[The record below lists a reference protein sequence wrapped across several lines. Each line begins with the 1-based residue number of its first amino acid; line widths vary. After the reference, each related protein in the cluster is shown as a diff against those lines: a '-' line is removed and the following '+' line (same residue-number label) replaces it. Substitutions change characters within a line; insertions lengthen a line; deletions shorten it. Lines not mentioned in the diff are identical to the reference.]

1 MKIFEDARDRCLT
14 EPMKGVPFTLEDFHE
29 AVNKYDYDFSVN
41 DKVIT
46 FLFGV
51 RLLALLLSLRV
62 INMAYDA
69 NWLLGMSVFA
79 ELIGFRDTHVGKS
92 CNGCCVWRV

>member
-1 MKIFEDARDRCLT
+1 MKIFEEARDRCLT

-29 AVNKYDYDFSVN
+29 AVDKYDYDFSVN

-69 NWLLGMSVFA
+69 N
-79 ELIGFRDTHVGKS
+79 
-92 CNGCCVWRV
+92 